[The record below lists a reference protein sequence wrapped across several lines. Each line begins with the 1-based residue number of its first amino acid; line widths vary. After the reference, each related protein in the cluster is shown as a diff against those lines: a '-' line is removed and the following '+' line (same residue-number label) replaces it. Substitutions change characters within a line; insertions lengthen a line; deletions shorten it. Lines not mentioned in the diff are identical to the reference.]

1 MYAIFIA
8 IIAGI
13 FVALLFV
20 NIYFRMKVLKHYRV
34 LRKNKVEFPAYYI
47 FKEKDMERDVLHHY
61 PAYEENIRAF
71 CRHIRHSVKVAGAII
86 FFIAFLVGIIFYYS

>member
-1 MYAIFIA
+1 MYAILIT

-47 FKEKDMERDVLHHY
+47 LKEAEMERDVLHHY
-61 PAYEENIRAF
+61 PGFEENIRTF
-71 CRHIRHSVKVAGAII
+71 CNHIRHSIKIAMAIVV
-86 FFIAFLVGIIFYYS
+86 FISILGGIIVYYN